1 MALGWCYTPH
11 RGAPEHLKSDAT
23 FLATRRYRLAD
34 AGKALRVEFD
44 SLDGLGGLRT
54 VEVEEDGGSTLLR
67 QVATAEVGFTATD
80 PEDGTL
86 AATLTLN
93 VFAPLEEMTCKAR
106 DHYLEQRGS
115 VSSCKPCPARLAASE
130 GSSTCDICAE
140 GHFRLTGDA
149 DAAASCRP
157 CPPFAVH
164 CGRDATLGSMELAAG
179 WWRAGNGSAQWHW
192 CGSEAG
198 LVKFELL
205 SWMEGNSPPPSNR
218 SDPKAERMCRGG
230 AFPPTG
236 VVDDSCA
243 EHHVGPLCRAC
254 NTGYHLEAN
263 SLTCQ
268 ECPADGVASLAYV
281 ILAVLLVIS
290 VLAVAYRYLR
300 AYSNKP
306 CRKHAESGRLFQGR
320 SAAPDFSKAVAH
332 GATALSEG
340 PAGLGLA
347 WGYSSHHR
355 SARAA

>member
-1 MALGWCYTPH
+1 
-11 RGAPEHLKSDAT
+11 
-23 FLATRRYRLAD
+23 
-34 AGKALRVEFD
+34 
-44 SLDGLGGLRT
+44 
-54 VEVEEDGGSTLLR
+54 
-67 QVATAEVGFTATD
+67 
-80 PEDGTL
+80 
-86 AATLTLN
+86 
-93 VFAPLEEMTCKAR
+93 
-106 DHYLEQRGS
+106 
-115 VSSCKPCPARLAASE
+115 
-130 GSSTCDICAE
+130 
-140 GHFRLTGDA
+140 
-149 DAAASCRP
+149 
-157 CPPFAVH
+157 
-164 CGRDATLGSMELAAG
+164 
-179 WWRAGNGSAQWHW
+179 
-192 CGSEAG
+192 
-198 LVKFELL
+198 
-205 SWMEGNSPPPSNR
+205 
-218 SDPKAERMCRGG
+218 MCRGG

-254 NTGYHLEAN
+254 NTGYHLDAN

-290 VLAVAYRYLR
+290 VMALAYRYIR

-347 WGYSSHHR
+347 WGCSSHHR